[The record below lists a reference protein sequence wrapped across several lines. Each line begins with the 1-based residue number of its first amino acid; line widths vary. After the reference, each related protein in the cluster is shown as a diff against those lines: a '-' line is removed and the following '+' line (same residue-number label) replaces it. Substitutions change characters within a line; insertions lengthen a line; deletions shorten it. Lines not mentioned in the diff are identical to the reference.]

1 MTSAAAPARA
11 RAPRMS
17 GDERRTAIVRAA
29 LPLVSRDGSAV
40 LTAEVARA
48 AGIAEGTLFRVFE
61 DKDALLVACLAHV
74 ADTSELEAVIAAIDE
89 DDLERA
95 VVRAVEVVLAHL
107 VAAMPVVMRVTR
119 TGPTPKAAYGLR
131 AELTERTRDEL
142 ASVLDRHSDELGVPV
157 AAAADVLHCLVLGAA
172 VQRRPPAAADLARA
186 FVHGCGG

>member
-1 MTSAAAPARA
+1 MTPAPAPVRP

-40 LTAEVARA
+40 LTADVARA

-61 DKDALLVACLAHV
+61 DKDALLVACLVHV
-74 ADTSELEAVIAAIDE
+74 ADTSELEAAIAAIDDE
-89 DDLERA
+89 ALEPA
-95 VVRAVEVVLAHL
+95 VVRAVEVVLTHL
-107 VAAMPVVMRVTR
+107 AAAMPIVMRVTR

-142 ASVLDRHSDELGVPV
+142 ATVLERHRDQLTVPV
-157 AAAADVLHCLVLGAA
+157 GTAAEVLHCLVLGAA
-172 VQRRPPAAADLARA
+172 VQPRPPAAADLARA
-186 FVHGCGG
+186 FVHGCA